1 MLVSC
6 PSGEEA
12 PGRASSAER
21 SAFPG
26 RRAVLDGVEQA
37 RAKVLP
43 LRNGGGET
51 AAALYPSF
59 VITEPLVSLS
69 WNVARATD
77 RERAERPPI
86 CLLFALS
93 SAARGER
100 QGGERNA
107 EEGSAKQHI
116 KRVCASWRRG
126 GADRSLRRWR
136 EPRAV
141 GGRYKERSDGT
152 GRGAGRDT
160 QKRKLQPWN
169 LHKFRRLR
177 HWGGLRHPPMSDL

>member
-12 PGRASSAER
+12 SGRPSSAER

-26 RRAVLDGVEQA
+26 RRAVLDGAEQA

-43 LRNGGGET
+43 LRSEGGET

-107 EEGSAKQHI
+107 EEGSAKQQI

-136 EPRAV
+136 EPRA
-141 GGRYKERSDGT
+141 ERSVQ
-152 GRGAGRDT
+152 GA
-160 QKRKLQPWN
+160 KRRYRT
-169 LHKFRRLR
+169 RRR
-177 HWGGLRHPPMSDL
+177 AGH